1 MLDSTL
7 GATQF
12 IATSRAEFKKTCK
25 WGGGGSKSGPPVGKW
40 GGGGSKSDPPN
51 TKIHSCTS
59 EHANLPESSKRVAA
73 CEESSI
79 DEIDMNITCNLAG
92 MHSNSFGTCPIIF
105 GSKNERRR
113 TMQSKMAA
121 LANLKT
127 G

>member
-1 MLDSTL
+1 MGQWRD
-7 GATQF
+7 A
-12 IATSRAEFKKTCK
+12 
-25 WGGGGSKSGPPVGKW
+25 SGPVAGRKW
-40 GGGGSKSDPPN
+40 ALAR
-51 TKIHSCTS
+51 KIHSCTS
-59 EHANLPESSKRVAA
+59 EHANLPESSKRLAA

-92 MHSNSFGTCPIIF
+92 MHSNSFGTCQIIF
-105 GSKNERRR
+105 ESKNERRR

>member
-1 MLDSTL
+1 MGRRR
-7 GATQF
+7 GA
-12 IATSRAEFKKTCK
+12 
-25 WGGGGSKSGPPVGKW
+25 SGALHAKF
-40 GGGGSKSDPPN
+40 
-51 TKIHSCTS
+51 HSCTS

-92 MHSNSFGTCPIIF
+92 MHSNSFGTCSIIF
-105 GSKNERRR
+105 ESKNERRR